1 MFIALFIF
9 IVLSLGALGVR
20 IVRQQQILI
29 VETLGR
35 FTRTLHPGFNWIF
48 WPFSQVAGTVSL
60 MVNSIESSVEIKTK
74 DNMFVTLP
82 INLMYQVKEEK
93 ASNSFYKLHNPSVQ
107 INAWVLNVI
116 RSTAAQ
122 MNFEELFEDRTKI
135 TREVEQDLAVR
146 LEEYGYQIIS
156 TLIDQPSV
164 PENIQATFN
173 GVIAATR
180 EQEAAVQQ
188 AKANK
193 IKIEAVAAA
202 EAEAQRLRAQGVADS
217 RLILARGFKDAAAEF
232 DGVSLEGSLEFLLS
246 VNRMDMLRDIG
257 SHGNLILDLG
267 NQANVQLQV
276 PGRTT
281 QGK

>member
-1 MFIALFIF
+1 
-9 IVLSLGALGVR
+9 
-20 IVRQQQILI
+20 VRQQQILI

-93 ASNSFYKLHNPSVQ
+93 ASNAFYKLHNPSAQ

-122 MNFEELFEDRTKI
+122 MDFEELFEDRTKI
-135 TREVEQDLAVR
+135 TKEVEQDLAVR

-217 RLILARGFKDAAAEF
+217 RLILAKGFKDAAAEF

-267 NQANVQLQV
+267 NQANVQVQV
-276 PGRTT
+276 PSRTT

>member
-1 MFIALFIF
+1 MYLLILVAIF
-9 IVLSLGALGVR
+9 ILVGTLGIR

-29 VETLGR
+29 VETMGR
-35 FTRTLHPGFNWIF
+35 FTKTLHPGFNWIF
-48 WPFSQVAGTVSL
+48 CPFSQVAGTVSL

-93 ASNSFYKLHNPSVQ
+93 ASNAFYKLHNPSAQ

-122 MNFEELFEDRTKI
+122 MDFEELFEDRTKI
-135 TREVEQDLAVR
+135 TKEVEQDLAVR

-188 AKANK
+188 AKANR

-217 RLILARGFKDAAAEF
+217 RLILAKGFKDAAAEF
-232 DGVSLEGSLEFLLS
+232 DGISLEGSLDFLLS

-257 SHGNLILDLG
+257 AKGNLILDLG
-267 NQANVQLQV
+267 KESNVQLQI
-276 PGRTT
+276 PTRTST
-281 QGK
+281 K

>member
-1 MFIALFIF
+1 MFIAALLLVIF
-9 IVLSLGALGVR
+9 VFGFMGIR

-29 VETLGR
+29 VETLGKY
-35 FTRTLHPGFNWIF
+35 TRMLEPGFNWIF
-48 WPFSQVAGTVSL
+48 WPFSRVAGTISL
-60 MVNSIESSVEIKTK
+60 MVNSIESSVEIKTR

-93 ASNSFYKLHNPSVQ
+93 AANAFYKLQNPEAQ

-122 MNFEELFEDRTKI
+122 MAFEELFEDRTKI
-135 TREVEQDLAVR
+135 TKEVEQDLALR

-156 TLIDQPSV
+156 ALIDQPSV
-164 PENIQATFN
+164 PDNIQATFN

-188 AKANK
+188 AKANQ
-193 IKIEAVAAA
+193 IKIEAVATA
-202 EAEAQRLRAQGVADS
+202 EAEAQRLRARGVADA
-217 RLILARGFKDAAAEF
+217 RLILAKGFKDAAAEF
-232 DGVSLEGSLEFLLS
+232 DGISQEGSLEFLLS

-267 NQANVQLQV
+267 KETGVQLQV
-276 PGRTT
+276 PA
-281 QGK
+281 KPL